1 MACARQRIALHRC
14 RLNET
19 MLDADKFEGGL
30 FSVSNQG
37 ASGNRRNGKSKRSNA
52 GTRKGNIESLLN
64 KEFRSEFEVHRIVVI
79 PFPTPNEAMFFE
91 DRDDLLGH
99 AVTISDRAGM
109 RLPVPVIRVGSI

>member
-1 MACARQRIALHRC
+1 MLINSKVSYSRC
-14 RLNET
+14 QTKVQAET
-19 MLDADKFEGGL
+19 DAM
-30 FSVSNQG
+30 VNQ
-37 ASGNRRNGKSKRSNA
+37 KRSNA

>member
-1 MACARQRIALHRC
+1 MLINSKVGYSRC
-14 RLNET
+14 QTKVQAET
-19 MLDADKFEGGL
+19 DAM
-30 FSVSNQG
+30 VNQ
-37 ASGNRRNGKSKRSNA
+37 KRSNA
-52 GTRKGNIESLLN
+52 GTNIESLLN